1 MAFNIGVPSLT
12 AAFGAGG
19 NLGAGALAGGAAASG
34 GFGSAVMGALGGP
47 VGIGLMGLQAGLG
60 FMQNQAQNAQRQQDY
75 LNQTAWQDANS
86 QFNQWQASLNRQRT
100 DLNAQ
105 FKYWT
110 DTVQY
115 NQNSAYVHQLRGVE
129 FAKELA
135 QAEVVFNTRASAM
148 ADYASQS
155 AAISQQYAERG
166 MAEAVAVQQYRY
178 RALQQSAAYQAAGQE
193 GQSMDRFVNNYARQA
208 GDFVALKNLE
218 AGLRDGQFNRAQQG
232 KIAEYMSRYNSQTF
246 YEKQPF
252 MDPVRPFAP
261 LPSMVMPANPS
272 FRGSKPGGT
281 TGLQVAGIGL
291 GALNTGLSFGNSV
304 KDRANS

>member
-1 MAFNIGVPSLT
+1 MPAVT
-12 AAFGAGG
+12 QA
-19 NLGAGALAGGAAASG
+19 AGATLGQAAAGAAASG

-47 VGIGLMGLQAGLG
+47 VGIGLAGLQMGLG
-60 FMQNQAQNAQRQQDY
+60 FLQNQQQNAAAQQDY

-86 QFNQWQASLNRQRT
+86 QFNQWQASMNAERN
-100 DLNAQ
+100 DLNQ
-105 FKYWT
+105 QYKFWG
-110 DTVQY
+110 DTVRF
-115 NQNSAYVHQLRGVE
+115 NQNTAYVHQLRGVE

-218 AGLRDGQFNRAQQG
+218 AGLRENQFNRAQQG

-246 YEKQPF
+246 YEKQPY

-261 LPSMVMPANPS
+261 LPSMVMPAGPS
-272 FRGSKPGGT
+272 YRGPKPGGT
-281 TGLQVAGIGL
+281 SGLQVAGIAAGGL
-291 GALNTGLSFGNSV
+291 TTALNFGASV
-304 KDRANS
+304 KKAANS